1 MLKFRADRRASQYE
15 QNGTA
20 GHPVI
25 RSHLVEI
32 RRPQNHLQS
41 SNLDMSSKASG
52 KRFVSFASDV
62 NANNL
67 NMVSD
72 LSPEP
77 QPGGQTPRAIRKAA
91 TFGKRS
97 NSMRRNP
104 TAEVTKQ
111 GWLYKQASNGVKQW
125 NKRWFV
131 LTDRCLFYYKDE
143 KEEAVL
149 GSLPLLSFRIGP
161 VQPVDNISRK
171 FAFKVFS
178 EDDEDDSNISST
190 FCLQVEHA
198 GTRTYYFSAES
209 LEEQEAWVATMSEAA
224 CMDIPTTQRNNSE
237 NIPPPGLNN
246 ASVAKRVEPYSR
258 GEGDGRGTDLR
269 EHRRGVVRGEAETP
283 ATALTP
289 DMDGRGG
296 ERGGDRGRDRG
307 RERVVDRG
315 RERGGDRSRDRGGDM
330 GGERGGD
337 RGGVPQPNGWGT
349 YGAYQPQES
358 REAWEARD
366 HALLHRGF
374 ASHMP
379 PDRMAQRQNSMTQ
392 LQQWVNQRR
401 GLAAQEELQSPSHY
415 YTVNRGVPSD
425 CYGVYGGPRY
435 VEEYALYPPGVRP
448 DSMCSVSGGFER
460 LPPQWTPE
468 EKRRSLRDG
477 PLYPRGAQWGVPHA
491 QQHPGYYAP
500 LGQAQGGVTRL
511 SMPPRSRSV
520 PRSPSS
526 SQGPYSPMRS
536 PSARFDRDRD
546 DLVYA
551 DPSIYGLRRSVSSP
565 KYEFHRDRRPMG
577 PAVYHYHYPGS
588 LHDTMDDMVD
598 LQMHRN
604 LDYLEQQQVAPFH
617 DIYTDLPPELAE
629 IEIDNLLGR
638 LCEQNRLLKE
648 QEVLVQRLRVEKD
661 SLEGALVATHQELE
675 MYRGQPALADKLHMK
690 KETLQNQLINI
701 RGELSQASSVLTTT
715 RMEFE
720 VLEDEVNAIHGDLWE
735 QLNAGGQSEA
745 IHRHFQKEFWK
756 IQDVLEGLHKNN
768 PSRGTDTATHRVAS
782 LASGSFSTNS
792 PASPLSS
799 VSLTS
804 PLSPFSPVSG
814 SQASPPKQ
822 VGMEDVSPP
831 RPPLPK
837 SYLPLESPPSF
848 PPSASHLPF
857 DRGAWLCRSSALS
870 GSLEED
876 YEEEE
881 EAHLRQHKYT
891 VASDT
896 SSGDKANCDRVESE
910 NDRQANMNKVG
921 IVPPRTKSP
930 TEEELKPVNLTQRR
944 NCTAANG
951 YGSKGRPKSAVFP
964 AEVKSKMSVEE
975 QNERIRRNQSNSV
988 RDKRR
993 SLNLSGA
1000 QQSDAFRP
1008 SYRVVRRRLTAHEVD
1023 IKDLEAAVRGEGV
1036 ESPREEIARLRRLQ
1050 IEPEHY
1056 DLDVKK
1062 ELSTDKVLIQERYVE
1077 EESDSPLSPEE
1088 ILEKQK
1094 KVERIKTLI
1103 AKSNLQNV
1111 VPLLDGPSERQADP
1125 EQQLQEQEKRIEI
1138 SCALAAEASRR
1149 SRLLSALSTTNPPA
1163 SMPDLTPPPSAD
1175 LSDSSHF
1182 IKV

>member
-1 MLKFRADRRASQYE
+1 MLKFRADRRVSQNDH
-15 QNGTA
+15 NGTA
-20 GHPVI
+20 GQPVI
-25 RSHLVEI
+25 RNHLVEI
-32 RRPQNHLQS
+32 KRPQTHPLS
-41 SNLDMSSKASG
+41 SSLDMTSKAPG

-62 NANNL
+62 NSNNL
-67 NMVSD
+67 AMVSD

-77 QPGGQTPRAIRKAA
+77 QVSGQTPRSTRKAA

-111 GWLYKQASNGVKQW
+111 GWLFKQASTGVKQW

-149 GSLPLLSFRIGP
+149 GSLPLLGFRIGV
-161 VQPVDNISRK
+161 VQPADNISRK
-171 FAFKVFS
+171 YAFKVFS
-178 EDDEDDSNISST
+178 ELEEEDSNGTSA

-198 GTRTYYFSAES
+198 GVRTYYFSAEG
-209 LEEQEAWVATMSEAA
+209 LEEQEAWVRVMSDAA
-224 CMDIPTTQRNNSE
+224 RMTLPPAQRNNSE
-237 NIPPPGLNN
+237 NIPPAGLNN
-246 ASVAKRVEPYSR
+246 ATVTRRAEPHQR

-269 EHRRGVVRGEAETP
+269 EGRRGVGRVELEKP
-283 ATALTP
+283 APARTP

-296 ERGGDRGRDRG
+296 ERGGDRG
-307 RERVVDRG
+307 
-315 RERGGDRSRDRGGDM
+315 
-330 GGERGGD
+330 
-337 RGGVPQPNGWGT
+337 GVHHPNGWGG
-349 YGAYQPQES
+349 YGVYQPQEP
-358 REAWEARD
+358 RDAWEAREQREN
-366 HALLHRGF
+366 ALRHRGYPPRL
-374 ASHMP
+374 P
-379 PDRMAQRQNSMTQ
+379 PDRMTQRQNSMTQ

-401 GLAAQEELQSPSHY
+401 GMAAQDELHSTSQY
-415 YTVNRGVPSD
+415 YAVNRGVPSD

-435 VEEYALYPPGVRP
+435 MEEYALYPPGSMRP
-448 DSMCSVSGGFER
+448 DSICSVSAGFDHV
-460 LPPQWTPE
+460 PPHWTPPE

-477 PLYPRGAQWGVPHA
+477 PLYPRGSQWGVPPLA
-491 QQHPGYYAP
+491 QHPGGYYAQ
-500 LGQAQGGVTRL
+500 LAQVQGGMHRL
-511 SMPPRSRSV
+511 TMQPRSRSV

-526 SQGPYSPMRS
+526 SSQGPYSPVRS
-536 PSARFDRDRD
+536 PSARFERDRD
-546 DLVYA
+546 DIVYA

-565 KYEFHRDRRPMG
+565 KYEFHRDRRGIG
-577 PAVYHYHYPGS
+577 PGMYHYNYPGS
-588 LHDTMDDMVD
+588 LHDNMDDMVD
-598 LQMHRN
+598 LQLGRN
-604 LDYLEQQQVAPFH
+604 LDYLEHQVAPFH
-617 DIYTDLPPELAE
+617 DIYTDLPPALAE

-661 SLEGALVATHQELE
+661 GLEGNLVATHQELE
-675 MYRGQPALADKLHMK
+675 MYCGQPALADKLHLK

-701 RGELSQASSVLTTT
+701 RGELSQASSALTAT

-720 VLEDEVNAIHGDLWE
+720 VLEDEVNSIHGDLWE
-735 QLNAGGQSEA
+735 QLNAGGQNEV

-799 VSLTS
+799 ASLTS

-814 SQASPPKQ
+814 SHDSPPKQ
-822 VGMEDVSPP
+822 VGTEHKYAVHSD
-831 RPPLPK
+831 
-837 SYLPLESPPSF
+837 
-848 PPSASHLPF
+848 A
-857 DRGAWLCRSSALS
+857 SSA
-870 GSLEED
+870 G
-876 YEEEE
+876 
-881 EAHLRQHKYT
+881 RT
-891 VASDT
+891 NCSDQQ
-896 SSGDKANCDRVESE
+896 EPE
-910 NDRQANMNKVG
+910 IDRQASSNKVG

-930 TEEELKPVNLTQRR
+930 TEEERSSLNPAQQRD
-944 NCTAANG
+944 CTVANG
-951 YGSKGRPKSAVFP
+951 NISRGRPKSAVFA
-964 AEVKSKMSVEE
+964 AEAKSKMSVEE
-975 QNERIRRNQSNSV
+975 QNERIRRNQSNSM

-993 SLNLSGA
+993 SLILSGS
-1000 QQSDAFRP
+1000 QQGDAFRP

-1056 DLDVKK
+1056 ELDVKK
-1062 ELSTDKVLIQERYVE
+1062 ELSVTEKVLIQERYVE
-1077 EESDSPLSPEE
+1077 EEPDTPLSPEE
-1088 ILEKQK
+1088 VLEKQK

-1111 VPLLDGPSERQADP
+1111 VPVLDGPAERGADP
-1125 EQQLQEQEKRIEI
+1125 EHQLQEQEKRIEI

-1149 SRLLSALSTTNPPA
+1149 SRLLSAQSAPSPPTSVA
-1163 SMPDLTPPPSAD
+1163 DFTPPPSAN